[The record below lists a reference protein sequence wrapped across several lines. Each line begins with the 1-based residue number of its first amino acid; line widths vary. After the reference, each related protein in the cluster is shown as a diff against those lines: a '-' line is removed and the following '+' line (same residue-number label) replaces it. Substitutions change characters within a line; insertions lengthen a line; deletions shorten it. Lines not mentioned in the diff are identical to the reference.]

1 VFTYGAPIKIF
12 VGSFKNKK
20 NIMGQ
25 KVHPLGFRIGVTQTH
40 RSQWFAKP
48 KDYSQLVE
56 EDLIIREYV
65 NRNLSDAGISR
76 INISRQVDRIEIEF
90 FTARPRALVGAKGET
105 LTKVREAI
113 KAKLPERRNLALYVT
128 KIQQPEIDAVC
139 IADNIALQLEK
150 RTPFRRTIRQSILR
164 AKKAGAAGIKVQI
177 AGRLNG
183 AEIARSEWARDGRV
197 PLHTIRADIDYA
209 TARAQTIY
217 GILGIKV
224 WVCKGEKKC

>member
-1 VFTYGAPIKIF
+1 
-12 VGSFKNKK
+12 
-20 NIMGQ
+20 MGQ

-48 KDYSQLVE
+48 NEYAALVE
-56 EDLIIREYV
+56 EDLMIREYV
-65 NRNLSDAGISR
+65 AKNLADAGISR
-76 INISRQVDRIEIEF
+76 LNIARQVDRIEVEF

-105 LTKVREAI
+105 LKQVREAL
-113 KAKLPERRNLALYVT
+113 KRKLPETRNLALYVT
-128 KIQQPEIDAVC
+128 KMEHPEMDAVC
-139 IADNIALQLEK
+139 IAENIATQLEK
-150 RTPFRRTIRQSILR
+150 RMPFRRAIRQSISR
-164 AKKAGAAGIKVQI
+164 AKKAGAAGVKVQI

-197 PLHTIRADIDYA
+197 PLHTLRADIDYA